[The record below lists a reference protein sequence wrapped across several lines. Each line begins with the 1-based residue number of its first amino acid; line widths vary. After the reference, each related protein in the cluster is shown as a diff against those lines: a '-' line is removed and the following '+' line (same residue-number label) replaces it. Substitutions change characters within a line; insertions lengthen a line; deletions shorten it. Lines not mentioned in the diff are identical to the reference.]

1 MKRIFAL
8 SAALALLCCLLGG
21 CAADLAVNDGEE
33 SLPRVTSNV
42 TSSPE
47 PEDSREDDNGALL
60 PGLGENG
67 MNGNGG
73 NGNNTGSGNSGN
85 GGTTGNGNGSTG
97 STGSG
102 AAGGNRSGG
111 SIGGSHNGGDSGGG
125 PNTVIGRNADGT
137 NNRS

>member
-47 PEDSREDDNGALL
+47 PEDSREDDNGARL

-73 NGNNTGSGNSGN
+73 NGNNTGSGNGS
-85 GGTTGNGNGSTG
+85 TTGNGNGSTG

>member
-1 MKRIFAL
+1 M
-8 SAALALLCCLLGG
+8 ALLCCLLGG

-42 TSSPE
+42 TSSPG

-73 NGNNTGSGNSGN
+73 NGGNTGNGNGN
-85 GGTTGNGNGSTG
+85 GGTTGNGNSSTG